1 MDQSKQVLRDYC
13 GDGNGTCA
21 SSLREITLIETVTS
35 FLEENGASE
44 IDRRVLR
51 KLAEALSKSIDDT
64 SPGALQDVTM
74 ENSYASFDVPRP
86 QGGSH
91 SPMMMQGRSVRELE
105 EQMSTLRKENFNLKL
120 RIYFMEEGQPGARAN
135 NSQDSLG
142 KQLIDSKIQI
152 EMLRKTVDEKME
164 LLKDAARA
172 ISHHEEMQRKVDFDS
187 QAIIDDLQE
196 QIRSYQMAESA
207 QPGESNASF
216 DMKKLQRLESEVHKL
231 EDELMETD
239 IRNKAAKSELEFALA
254 ERLESLTAC
263 EAKIE
268 ELAIKNAELV
278 ERLEKDTES
287 VESANKIIEQLKVE
301 IGECRVENQ
310 NLVTSADA
318 VKLELSDQCMSMKDA
333 AETMDVQRQTIKLL
347 EDTIKRKEQA
357 YGGMLNSLL
366 EYEALIAKL
375 NAELEIVRDENFY
388 FRGISGNLRQ
398 KELRQLDRGVAVVQP
413 MRTVVDAGCFVR
425 QSGAVVAQKP
435 LRLERRSGE
444 ALPIQRSVCPA
455 PKSSLSTAA
464 AAAAIIY
471 ESPVSSPAG
480 APPQQARNFAGREC
494 TQYGFLQLF
503 VAKLHWVPAVPL
515 ALGHVALKLT
525 LLMVQLHIC
534 LQNARM
540 PLQTKREL
548 GAQLADKMCELQ
560 DAQEKLK
567 ERERIHEQACRTIQ
581 KLMQKLS
588 SQEKEIKRLN
598 QEKEQSV
605 NKGNDSN
612 KTTISPSTT
621 GRSMSDNEASSL
633 EISTNLR
640 VRYELKITE
649 QEEKIKQLQAEV
661 KKKTANLQNLV
672 NKELWEK
679 NREVERLT
687 KLLANQQKTLPQI
700 GEESAGEAD
709 LQQSFTE
716 AEYMRAVERNKVL
729 QRKVDVLFQRLAED
743 QQNFAVIG
751 QLRLELQQARTD
763 VETSDKWRLECAD
776 VCSVLTNRLE
786 ELAGF
791 LNSLLKHKDVLGVLA
806 ADRRHAMRKAVD
818 RSLDLSKS
826 LNMTLNITGASLA
839 DQSLAQLCNLSEILY
854 TEGDVSHKTF
864 NSHEEIHA
872 ASSMSPTVENLKA
885 ENKALKRELEKR
897 RSTEGQ
903 QLQRKERRSLP
914 LPSQQLDNQSE
925 SEAWSEPDRKVSLA
939 RIGLDETSN
948 SLAAPDQPA
957 SESESEGRACAT
969 RQDRNRNSERIA
981 QLEEQI
987 AQKDERVLNVQCQL
1001 VELDNRYKQEQL
1013 RCLDISQQLEQ
1024 LRAINA
1030 ALTADLQAIGSHE
1043 DQRMVEM
1050 QRQLELKTQQI
1061 DQLKLAQSTLTAD
1074 AQITEMELQAVQ
1086 QQMQEMEQQHADSV
1100 DHLQTQLEQHK
1111 VEAVK
1116 QLEEHEHLHQE
1127 ALERDWVALT
1137 TYQEQA
1143 QQLLELQ
1150 RSLDYHQENEKELK
1164 QTLVE
1169 NELATRALK
1178 KQLDESTLQASKAVM
1193 ERTKAYNDKLQL
1205 EKRSEELKL
1214 QLEALKEEQR
1224 KFQQKRSNSSD
1235 VSQSGYTSEEVAV
1248 PMGPPAS
1255 LASSSKL
1262 TAAAVVAQRVNNSSP
1277 DLGIESDAGRIS
1289 SVELSNAQRAMLK
1302 TVELKN
1308 ECAKTKSEESSS
1320 PDSKANLATA
1330 AATAHDCAKVDL
1342 ENAELRRKLIRTKRA
1357 FEDTYEKLRMAN
1369 KAKAQVEKDIKN
1381 QILKTHNVLRNVR
1394 SNMENEL

>member
-74 ENSYASFDVPRP
+74 ENSYASFDVARP
-86 QGGSH
+86 TGGSH
-91 SPMMMQGRSVRELE
+91 SPLAMQGRSVRELE

-135 NSQDSLG
+135 NSSDSLS
-142 KQLIDSKIQI
+142 KQLIDAKIEI
-152 EMLRKTVDEKME
+152 ETLRKTVDEKME

-172 ISHHEEMQRKVDFDS
+172 ISHHEELQRKADFDS
-187 QAIIDDLQE
+187 QAMIDELQE
-196 QIRSYQMAESA
+196 QIHAYQVAESG
-207 QPGESNASF
+207 QPGENVA
-216 DMKKLQRLESEVHKL
+216 DAKKLLRLESEVQRL
-231 EDELMETD
+231 EEELVKSD
-239 IRNKAAKSELEFALA
+239 ARNIAAKNELEFTLA

-263 EAKIE
+263 EAKIQE
-268 ELAIKNAELV
+268 QAIKNAELV
-278 ERLEKDTES
+278 ERLEKETES
-287 VESANKIIEQLKVE
+287 AESSSKTLDPLKAEIEV
-301 IGECRVENQ
+301 CRRENQ
-310 NLVTSADA
+310 TLVTSTRS
-318 VKLELSDQCMSMKDA
+318 LEHELLRQVGSMKEA
-333 AETMDVQRQTIKLL
+333 ANTMDVQRQSILLL
-347 EDTIKRKEQA
+347 EATIKRKEKS
-357 YGGMLNSLL
+357 YGSMMKNVLK
-366 EYEALIAKL
+366 YEALIAKL
-375 NAELEIVRDENFY
+375 NAELEIMRQQNVY
-388 FRGISGNLRQ
+388 FRELSENLQQ
-398 KELRQLDRGVAVVQP
+398 KEVRQLDRGVAIVQP
-413 MRTVVDAGCFVR
+413 MRMAADAG
-425 QSGAVVAQKP
+425 
-435 LRLERRSGE
+435 
-444 ALPIQRSVCPA
+444 
-455 PKSSLSTAA
+455 
-464 AAAAIIY
+464 
-471 ESPVSSPAG
+471 
-480 APPQQARNFAGREC
+480 
-494 TQYGFLQLF
+494 
-503 VAKLHWVPAVPL
+503 AK
-515 ALGHVALKLT
+515 
-525 LLMVQLHIC
+525 
-534 LQNARM
+534 RD
-540 PLQTKREL
+540 L
-548 GAQLADKMCELQ
+548 GAQLADKICELQ

-588 SQEKEIKRLN
+588 SQEKEIKKLN
-598 QEKEQSV
+598 QENEQSA
-605 NKGNDSN
+605 NKENDCA
-612 KTTISPSTT
+612 KTVISPSTS

-633 EISTNLR
+633 EMSTNLR
-640 VRYELKITE
+640 VRYELKIGE
-649 QEEKIKQLQAEV
+649 QEEKIKQLQTEV

-687 KLLANQQKTLPQI
+687 KLVASQQKTLPQI
-700 GEESAGEAD
+700 SEESAGEAD

-716 AEYMRAVERNKVL
+716 AEYMRALERNKLL
-729 QRKVDVLFQRLAED
+729 QRKVDVLFQRLADD
-743 QQNFAVIG
+743 QQNSAVIG
-751 QLRLELQQARTD
+751 QLRLELQQARTE
-763 VETSDKWRLECAD
+763 VETADKWRLECVD
-776 VCSVLTNRLE
+776 VCGVLTNRLE

-806 ADRRHAMRKAVD
+806 ADRRNAMRKAVD

-826 LNMTLNITGASLA
+826 LNMTLNITATSLA

-854 TEGDVSHKTF
+854 TEGDASHKTF
-864 NSHEEIHA
+864 NSHEELHA
-872 ASSMSPTVENLKA
+872 ASSMAPTVENLKA
-885 ENKALKRELEKR
+885 ENKALKKELEKR
-897 RSTEGQ
+897 RSSEG
-903 QLQRKERRSLP
+903 QRKERRSLP

-948 SLAAPDQPA
+948 SLAAPEQA
-957 SESESEGRACAT
+957 VSESESEGRTCAT

-987 AQKDERVLNVQCQL
+987 AQKDERMLSVQCQM
-1001 VELDNRYKQEQL
+1001 VDLDNRYKQEQL
-1013 RCLDISQQLEQ
+1013 RFLDISQKLEQ
-1024 LRAINA
+1024 LRVINE
-1030 ALTADLQAIGSHE
+1030 ALTADLQTIGSHE
-1043 DQRMVEM
+1043 DQRMVEL
-1050 QRQLELKTQQI
+1050 QRQLELKNQQI

-1074 AQITEMELQAVQ
+1074 SQITEMELQALQ

-1100 DHLQTQLEQHK
+1100 DTLQSQLTQLKLDAAQ
-1111 VEAVK
+1111 
-1116 QLEEHEHLHQE
+1116 QLEEHERLHQD

-1205 EKRSEELKL
+1205 EKRSEELRL
-1214 QLEALKEEQR
+1214 QLEALKEEQQ
-1224 KFQQKRSNSSD
+1224 KLLQKRSNSSD

-1248 PMGPPAS
+1248 PMGPPS
-1255 LASSSKL
+1255 GQVTTSKQ
-1262 TAAAVVAQRVNNSSP
+1262 AGSAVVGQRVNTSSP
-1277 DLGIESDAGRIS
+1277 DLGIESDAGRVS
-1289 SVELSNAQRAMLK
+1289 NVELSNAQRAMLK
-1302 TVELKN
+1302 TVELKT
-1308 ECAKTKSEESSS
+1308 EGATSSKTKSEESAS
-1320 PDSKANLATA
+1320 PDSKSNLAA
-1330 AATAHDCAKVDL
+1330 GAATVHDCAKVDL